1 MRESK
6 EWSRLGCVSTLYMF
20 LTRVM
25 AVLSKGLM
33 STAPRGPHQ
42 RQGGVCTVKQSP
54 PRDRKDKGGRL

>member
-6 EWSRLGCVSTLYMF
+6 EWSRLGRISTLYMF

-33 STAPRGPHQ
+33 GTARRGPHQ
-42 RQGGVCTVKQSP
+42 HKGGVCAVKQSP
-54 PRDRKDKGGRL
+54 P